1 VTRRLPRWLASVVG
15 AVAVLALW
23 WLVSA
28 TFYRPEVD
36 GGYTPLP
43 SPWAVFGTL
52 AEDGPSAYWTYFNV
66 TITEA
71 FRGFAWGNGL
81 ALLLS
86 SLVLVVPQLERLVVQ
101 VAVITYCLPIVAIGG
116 IAVIVLG
123 GAENP
128 GDPSST
134 AIFLAALCCFF
145 TTVVGALVGFK
156 SADQASLDVVRV
168 YGGNRLSQLTKVRLV
183 AALPAILNA
192 LQIAVPSA
200 FLGAVLGEYMGKIDI
215 SVGTQLIKFQQA
227 LDSERLWALFL
238 LSALVALIGYGIV
251 GVVARFVTPWVAG
264 RPS

>member
-1 VTRRLPRWLASVVG
+1 VTRRIPGWLASIIG
-15 AVAVLALW
+15 AAVVLALW
-23 WLVSA
+23 WVVSA
-28 TFYRPEVD
+28 TLYRPDVE

-43 SPWAVFGTL
+43 SPWAVLGTM
-52 AEDGPSAYWTYFNV
+52 ASDGPNVYWPYFNV

-128 GDPSST
+128 GDPSTT
-134 AIFLAALCCFF
+134 AVFLAALCCFF
-145 TTVVGALVGFK
+145 TTVVGALLGFR
-156 SADQASLDVVRV
+156 SADRASLDVIRV
-168 YGGNRLSQLTKVRLV
+168 YGGSRLTQLTKVRLV

-192 LQIAVPSA
+192 LQIAVPTA

-238 LSALVALIGYGIV
+238 LMAVVALVGYGLV
-251 GVVARFVTPWVAG
+251 GLVARVVTPWVSG
-264 RPS
+264 RST